1 MLPPATS
8 DPATNI
14 MHYIILIC
22 TFIHI
27 YTFLLVYGPVCRKK
41 HNILLASDSQVSVVM
56 EVKSQINIMQIL
68 PFPPLPQ

>member
-1 MLPPATS
+1 MDL
-8 DPATNI
+8 
-14 MHYIILIC
+14 Y
-22 TFIHI
+22 
-27 YTFLLVYGPVCRKK
+27 VEKK